1 MFSLQKLWVI
11 FTFSNGVGK
20 ILSSVGVWL
29 AFHPSKGLKP
39 YIDFNTKKEKKTNRF
54 EKDFFKLMNKTVY
67 GRTIESLRNRVDV
80 RITDV
85 TDHQKLVS
93 RPSLAS

>member
-1 MFSLQKLWVI
+1 
-11 FTFSNGVGK
+11 
-20 ILSSVGVWL
+20 
-29 AFHPSKGLKP
+29 
-39 YIDFNTKKEKKTNRF
+39 
-54 EKDFFKLMNKTVY
+54 MNETVY